1 MFLDGLLG
9 MDIDQPAMFIERF
22 SQLDQRMPVVVSTI
36 EGSTM
41 VVAPGGQIGKI
52 FQTRRTTES
61 IRDFVEKNNPEKD
74 ILAVLQ
80 HIANKKLA
88 KTFFSRAEME
98 RKLTDSL

>member
-1 MFLDGLLG
+1 
-9 MDIDQPAMFIERF
+9 
-22 SQLDQRMPVVVSTI
+22 
-36 EGSTM
+36 M

-52 FQTRRTTES
+52 FQTRRTYTES